1 MEEGKA
7 IGNEKT
13 KTSTLLRG
21 LLTSGLVAGLVGVFF
36 SLLGLLYRAG
46 FLNSFGIDAAAFLP
60 STPSELSYWGY
71 VAAVYAWASFKRM
84 VEGAPF
90 SSTLLAGAAIAL
102 IYVNVRLAL
111 DGRPLPERARLWV
124 NTLLSSRLAK
134 GSIASVFALA
144 FMLVVPSLAVLLS
157 AAVIALPYNGFEDG
171 ERAGEQAI
179 ANYKKALAGEVSRCH
194 RLTGLQEAAGD
205 CLLVIAQTTEKI
217 VFADGERV
225 RIVPAQ
231 GVGISWTP
239 SSLRDRAPD

>member
-7 IGNEKT
+7 IDREKP
-13 KTSTLLRG
+13 KASTLLRG

-60 STPSELSYWGY
+60 SSPSELSYWGY

-90 SSTLLAGAAIAL
+90 LSALLAGGAIAL
-102 IYVNVRLAL
+102 IYVNARLAL
-111 DGRPLPERARLWV
+111 EGRRLPERARLWA
-124 NTLLSSRLAK
+124 NKLLSSRLAQ
-134 GSIASVFALA
+134 GSIASAFALA
-144 FMLVVPSLAVLLS
+144 FMLAVPGLVVLMA
-157 AAVIALPYNGFEDG
+157 AAVIALPYNGYEDG

-179 ANYKKALAGEVSRCH
+179 ANYKKALAGDVSRCH

-205 CLLVIAQTTEKI
+205 CVLVIAQTMERI
-217 VFADGERV
+217 VFADGDRV
-225 RIVPAQ
+225 RIVPAE
-231 GVGISWTP
+231 GIGISWTP
-239 SSLRDRAPD
+239 SRLRDRASY